1 MKISVIICCYNY
13 GRYLARAIR
22 SVIDQSLSSKHYEII
37 VVNDGSGDETDQIME
52 TFSNYIIPIKLNENV
67 GLAKARNIGIRKSLG
82 QYVINLDADD
92 YFDNNILKILSLF
105 LGYNIDWDAVSC
117 DYFTVD
123 FKEKHIGRKNGE
135 KYPIACGIMFRK
147 ELLVDIG
154 LYDESFK
161 AREEE
166 DLRKRFLSKYKINNI
181 ELPLYRYHL
190 HDENMTGNLDLMN
203 KYKKKF
209 DKNHGLEQQ

>member
-13 GRYLARAIR
+13 GKYLARAIR
-22 SVIDQSLSSKHYEII
+22 SAIDQSLSSKHYEII
-37 VVNDGSGDETDQIME
+37 VVNDGSRDETDQIME

-67 GLAKARNIGIRKSLG
+67 GLARARNIGIRKSLG

-105 LGYNIDWDAVSC
+105 LGHNVDWDAVSC

-123 FKEKHIGRKNGE
+123 FKEKHIGRKNGQ
-135 KYPIACGIMFRK
+135 KHPIACGIMFRK

-190 HDENMTGNLDLMN
+190 HDKNMTGNLDLMN

-209 DKNHGLEQQ
+209 DKKHGPE